1 MSESFVEVNMYQDT
15 RQMSEW
21 FAEVNMYQGTHQ
33 IKYYK
38 IELM

>member
-1 MSESFVEVNMYQDT
+1 MELNMYQEA
-15 RQMSEW
+15 RQMSEC
-21 FAEVNMYQGTHQ
+21 FVDVNMYQGTFQ